1 MATTYF
7 VPLLQDAE
15 LVETKEFPAAGAS
28 HNTDTI
34 DLKAVQ
40 PGKHG
45 NMMLKVVLPSCPNHT
60 NASYTNTVTLQ
71 HSTDDSTYTN
81 VSPLHQISMTGV
93 ATTGYAGET
102 AYICLPPNINRY
114 IQLTIANDASGG
126 TNTAVSVVAGL
137 VFGSP

>member
-7 VPLLQDAE
+7 VPYLQDAE
-15 LVETKEFPAAGAS
+15 KLVTKAFPAAGAS

-40 PGKHG
+40 QNKAG
-45 NMMLKVVLPSCPNHT
+45 NLMLKVVLPSCPNHT
-60 NASYTNTVTLQ
+60 NPSYDNTVTLQ
-71 HSTDDSTYTN
+71 HSTDDVTYAD
-81 VSPLHQISMTGV
+81 VSPLHQIKMAGV
-93 ATTGYAGET
+93 ASTGYAGET
-102 AYICLPPNINRY
+102 AYICLPPVLNRY
-114 IQLTIANDASGG
+114 IQLTITNHASGG